1 MSPNLITPLL
11 QPFIR
16 GVDVSQHA
24 LRSPARIVNTI
35 FDLKVMTVVVSF
47 KEVFGVIIIAIY
59 NHGNFSYLY

>member
-1 MSPNLITPLL
+1 
-11 QPFIR
+11 
-16 GVDVSQHA
+16 VK
-24 LRSPARIVNTI
+24 TI